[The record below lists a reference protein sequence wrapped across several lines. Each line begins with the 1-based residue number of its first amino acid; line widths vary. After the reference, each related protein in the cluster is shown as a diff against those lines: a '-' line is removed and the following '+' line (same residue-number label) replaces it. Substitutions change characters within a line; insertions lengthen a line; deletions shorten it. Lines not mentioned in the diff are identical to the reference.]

1 MAKKKRLRPHTHRG
15 MTRRLRS
22 GKKPK
27 VKIVE
32 AKKGRRREGVEL
44 RSEEE
49 RGVRLR
55 K

>member
-27 VKIVE
+27 VKVVE
-32 AKKGRRREGVEL
+32 AKKGKKEEKVE
-44 RSEEE
+44 
-49 RGVRLR
+49 
-55 K
+55 